1 MKKTLLTLALTV
13 ATVAAFAQGK
23 ISLLNDAPR
32 SVTWLADGT
41 AVQNNGPGATLLI
54 DLYGGADA
62 ASMVLQTTTVI
73 SAAPGLFGP
82 YNFISPNLAGG
93 VTATMQIQIR
103 QTGFATAALAQ
114 AGGGLYAFGPIFTFR
129 PSSTIAYNSI
139 INAGGTAL
147 STWAPGNITV
157 QGVPEPSS
165 MALAGIGAA
174 SLLLFRRRK

>member
-23 ISLLNDAPR
+23 ISLLNDATR

-41 AVQNNGPGATLLI
+41 AVQNTGQGATLLI

-147 STWAPGNITV
+147 STWAPGNIV
-157 QGVPEPSS
+157 VGVPEPSS